1 MNKQLKIQ
9 LGLSILF
16 LCLAEIVGT
25 ILFPLRWVRI
35 IWLILTNGI
44 AACFFIWQLFV
55 LEKNQDELIK
65 WVNEN
70 AEDSVKQVLDTMPV
84 GIVKFNKKTKE
95 KIWLNP
101 FTEYIVSNNNEI
113 ISEREIKQFIDQ
125 DKVNNHFWVIGN
137 KKYYFYLY
145 EQQSL
150 IYFFDVTNEQN
161 LKDKI
166 AKSQPVV
173 GIISVDNYDD
183 ITEKME
189 EKEVANLN
197 SYITSE
203 IADYLKS
210 QQAFSRKLNN
220 EKYIFVTQYSHLK
233 EMIEKKFDLLDKLR
247 NESNE
252 KVGKTITLSMGVS
265 YGKEDIY
272 SLGVTANNNLEIAL
286 VRGGDQ
292 VVVKENID
300 GATPI
305 YFGGVS
311 NSTVKRTMVRTRAM
325 AMAFKGVVQETEEI
339 YVMGHHFP
347 DMDALASSI
356 GVAYIAHL
364 YNVPVYVILDK
375 KQLIPDVERCL
386 EEIEQ
391 MPELSKLIISPQK
404 AISQHKENSLLVMV
418 DHSNPL
424 LSINT
429 ELYEVF
435 KKIVV
440 IDHHRRGAEFPDN
453 PLLSYIET
461 AASSVCELVT
471 ELIQYQSSVRGER
484 LSRLEATLL
493 LAGIIVDTRSFM
505 IHTTSRT
512 FDVASYL
519 RTLGADSEKVQ
530 ALFANDL
537 SVYLKISGIV
547 ENSKFVRED
556 IVVAVGEEGE
566 VYDGVTIAKAADT
579 LLSMTGIKASFV
591 ISRREDEIISISAR
605 SKGKINVQLIM
616 EKMGGGGHFD
626 NAAAQFIGVT
636 LQEVEGRLFKLID
649 ENVDKVYSVNEH

>member
-1 MNKQLKIQ
+1 MNKQLKVQ
-9 LGLSILF
+9 LGLGICF
-16 LCLAEIVGT
+16 LCLAEIIGT
-25 ILFPLRWVRI
+25 ILFPLRWIRI
-35 IWLILTNGI
+35 IWLIMTNGV

-55 LEKNQDELIK
+55 LEKNQDEVIQ

-70 AEDSVKQVLDTMPV
+70 AEDSVKQVLDTMPI
-84 GIVKFNKKTKE
+84 GIVKFDKKTKE

-101 FTEYIVSNNNEI
+101 FAEYIINSNNEI

-125 DKVNNHFWVIGN
+125 DKVGNHFWVIGN
-137 KKYYFYLY
+137 KRYYFYLY
-145 EQQSL
+145 EQKGL

-161 LKDKI
+161 LKDKLI
-166 AKSQPVV
+166 KNQPVV

-203 IADYLKS
+203 ISDYLKN
-210 QQAFSRKLNN
+210 QHAFSRKLTS
-220 EKYIFVTQYSHLK
+220 EKYIFVTQYSSLK
-233 EMIEKKFDLLDKLR
+233 EMIEKKFDLLDKIR
-247 NESNE
+247 DESNE
-252 KVGKTITLSMGVS
+252 RVRKTVTMSIGVS
-265 YGKEDIY
+265 YGKKDMY
-272 SLGVTANNNLEIAL
+272 SLGVTANNNLEVAL

-292 VVVKENID
+292 VVVKENVD
-300 GATPI
+300 TAAPM

-311 NSTVKRTMVRTRAM
+311 NSIVKRTRVRTRAM
-325 AMAFKGVVQETEEI
+325 AMAFKGIIQEAEEI
-339 YVMGHHFP
+339 YVMGHQFP
-347 DMDALASSI
+347 DMDALGSSI
-356 GVAYIAHL
+356 GVAYIARL
-364 YNVPVYVILDK
+364 YKIPVYVILDK

-386 EEIEQ
+386 KEIEQ
-391 MPELSKLIISPQK
+391 VPELVKLIISPQK
-404 AISQHKENSLLVMV
+404 AMSQCKDNSLLVMV

-429 ELYEVF
+429 EFYEIFQKV
-435 KKIVV
+435 IV

-453 PLLSYIET
+453 LLLSYIET
-461 AASSVCELVT
+461 AASSVSELVT
-471 ELIQYQSSVRGER
+471 ELIQYQSVRGKR

-493 LAGIIVDTRSFM
+493 LAGIIVDTKSFM
-505 IHTTSRT
+505 VHTTSRT

-547 ENSKFVRED
+547 ENSKFIRED

-566 VYDGVTIAKAADT
+566 AYDGITVAKAADT
-579 LLSMTGIKASFV
+579 LLSMTGVKASFV
-591 ISRREDEIISISAR
+591 ISKREKEFISISAR
-605 SKGKINVQLIM
+605 SKGKVNVQLIM

-626 NAAAQFIGVT
+626 NAAAQFSGVT
-636 LQEVEGRLFKLID
+636 LQEVEDRLFKLID
-649 ENVDKVYSVNEH
+649 ENIDEVYSVDK

>member
-1 MNKQLKIQ
+1 MNKRLKVQ
-9 LGLSILF
+9 LGLGI
-16 LCLAEIVGT
+16 LCLTEIVGT
-25 ILFPLRWVRI
+25 IFFPLRWVRI
-35 IWLILTNGI
+35 IWLIVTNGI
-44 AACFFIWQLFV
+44 AACFFVWQLV
-55 LEKNQDELIK
+55 ALEKKQNEVIQ

-70 AEDSVKQVLDTMPV
+70 AEDSVKQVLDTMPI
-84 GIVKFNKKTKE
+84 GIVKFDKKTKE

-101 FTEYIVSNNNEI
+101 FAEYVITSNNEV

-125 DKVNNHFWVIGN
+125 DKVENHFWVVGN
-137 KKYYFYLY
+137 KRYYFYLY
-145 EQQSL
+145 EQKGL

-161 LKDKI
+161 LKDTLIKNR
-166 AKSQPVV
+166 PVV
-173 GIISVDNYDD
+173 GIISIDNYDD
-183 ITEKME
+183 ITEKMD
-189 EKEVANLN
+189 EKESANLN

-203 IADYLKS
+203 IFDYLKN
-210 QQAFSRKLNN
+210 QNAFSRKITS
-220 EKYIFVTQYSHLK
+220 EKYIFVTQYSNLK
-233 EMIEKKFDLLDKLR
+233 EMIETKFNLLDKIR

-252 KVGKTITLSMGVS
+252 KVGKTVTMSIGVS
-265 YGKEDIY
+265 YGKKDMY
-272 SLGVTANNNLEIAL
+272 SLGITANNNLEVAL

-300 GATPI
+300 TAAPM

-311 NSTVKRTMVRTRAM
+311 NSIVKRTRVRTRAM
-325 AMAFKGVVQETEEI
+325 AMAFKGIIQEAEEI
-339 YVMGHHFP
+339 YVMGHQFP
-347 DMDALASSI
+347 DMDALGSSI
-356 GVAYIAHL
+356 GVAYIARL

-391 MPELSKLIISPQK
+391 VPELSKLIISPQK

-424 LSINT
+424 LSIST

-435 KKIVV
+435 KKAIV
-440 IDHHRRGAEFPDN
+440 IDHHRRGSEFPDN
-453 PLLSYIET
+453 LLLSYIET
-461 AASSVCELVT
+461 AASSVSELVT
-471 ELIQYQSSVRGER
+471 ELIQYQSVRGGER

-493 LAGIIVDTRSFM
+493 LAGIIVDTKSFM
-505 IHTTSRT
+505 VHTTSRT

-556 IVVAVGEEGE
+556 VVVAVGEEDE

-579 LLSMTGIKASFV
+579 LLSMTGVKASFV
-591 ISRREDEIISISAR
+591 ISKREKEFISISAR
-605 SKGKINVQLIM
+605 SKGKVNVQLIM

-626 NAAAQFIGVT
+626 NAAAQFSGVT
-636 LQEVEGRLFKLID
+636 LQEVEGQLFKLID
-649 ENVDKVYSVNEH
+649 ENIDEAYSTN